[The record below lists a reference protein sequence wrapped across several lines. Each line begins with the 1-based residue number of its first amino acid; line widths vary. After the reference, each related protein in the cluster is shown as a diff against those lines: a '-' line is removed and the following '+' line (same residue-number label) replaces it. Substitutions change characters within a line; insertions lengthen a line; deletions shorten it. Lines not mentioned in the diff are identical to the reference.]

1 MSENVTAPEI
11 KMPVTTADDIND
23 IFKSVDQPEVEDKT
37 DKTNKSDKT
46 DKVDILEDDDEVDE
60 KPKKAKKDKEDAGE
74 AEDEDELE
82 LVEDDE
88 DVEKLDLSKSD
99 DDIEIDAPPRK
110 KDLLK
115 DFPELFKKH
124 PFLEKMLYRD
134 KQYTELFGSFDDAK
148 ELAEKAEIFNDFDKQ
163 LMSGKTETI
172 LKNVKENDSKAFDKI
187 VDDYLPSLA
196 RVDRDAYFEV
206 VGNIGKR
213 LIMDMVKK
221 ANELNNDEL
230 KAAALAVNQFLF
242 DSNEFIPSKPRSE
255 AKASDEQSEA
265 EKERL
270 GYIQERFETSRDDL
284 QGKVDNILKATI
296 DSYIDPKDVMT
307 GYVKKNAVADALKN
321 LQNTIAQDPSFRK
334 TLDKLWRNAFDAK
347 FSKDS
352 IGRIQ
357 SFYLSRAKGNLKGA
371 ILKAR
376 AEALKDLQPRTKREK
391 EDDEDDVKSEKS
403 SSNRGRVIV
412 GRPSEARKSK
422 SKPEKGES
430 VLDFFN
436 RD

>member
-1 MSENVTAPEI
+1 MNESTPITEI

-23 IFKSVDQPEVEDKT
+23 IFKSVDDQATPEKDKADKEDK
-37 DKTNKSDKT
+37 
-46 DKVDILEDDDEVDE
+46 KVDILEDGDEDE
-60 KPKKAKKDKEDAGE
+60 KPKKSKRSDDGE

-82 LVEDDE
+82 LVEEDDDE
-88 DVEKLDLSKSD
+88 AEKLDLSKD

-110 KDLLK
+110 KDLLR

-124 PFLEKMLYRD
+124 PFIEKMLYRD

-148 ELAEKAEIFNDFDKQ
+148 ELAEKAETFDNFDKQ
-163 LMSGKTETI
+163 LMSGKTENI
-172 LKNVKENDSKAFDKI
+172 LKSIKEQDSKAFDKI
-187 VDDYLPSLA
+187 VDDYLPALA
-196 RVDRDAYFEV
+196 RVDKDAYFEV

-242 DSNEFIPSKPRSE
+242 DSNEFVPAKARSE
-255 AKASDEQSEA
+255 TKGSEEQSEA

-270 GYIQERFETSRDDL
+270 IYIQERFETSRDDL
-284 QGKVDNILKATI
+284 QGRVDNILKATI

-307 GYVKKNAVADALKN
+307 GYVKKNAIADALKT
-321 LQNTIAQDPSFRK
+321 LQSTIARDPAFQK
-334 TLDKLWRNAFDAK
+334 QLNKLWRNVFADK

-352 IGRIQ
+352 LGRIQ
-357 SFYLSRAKGNLKGA
+357 SFYLSRAKGNLKNS

-391 EDDEDDVKSEKS
+391 EDEDDDKTEKS
-403 SSNRGRVIV
+403 SSNRGRVIP
-412 GRPSEARKSK
+412 GRPSEARRSK
-422 SKPEKGES
+422 SKQEKGES